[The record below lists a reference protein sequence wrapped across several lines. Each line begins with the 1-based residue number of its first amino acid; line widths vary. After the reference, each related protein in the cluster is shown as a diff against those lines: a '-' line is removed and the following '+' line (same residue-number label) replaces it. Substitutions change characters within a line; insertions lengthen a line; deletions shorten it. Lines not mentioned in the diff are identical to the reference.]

1 MRAFTR
7 LGIVGIVARSVIAR
21 HTKDDEI
28 FVAGYGKRAIAVGHW
43 QIEFFDGFVPNVNFH
58 RLEVFLEYSEF
69 RIRYFQATIYNA
81 IARIVRLNHILP
93 RFANPFYGCL
103 RQVEQVVGVPLIA
116 SFADTQE
123 TFLIGNVEVVARTV
137 KVDVAPLVHKG
148 IGVTEQSDN
157 TCATVLNDFGL
168 FRFKVNN
175 SHLCT
180 RPRYGGV
187 GRIELVDG
195 YIYLSVSNDIATGVG
210 IIVLNSI
217 RLEINFIL
225 FLQRSG
231 ID

>member
-1 MRAFTR
+1 M
-7 LGIVGIVARSVIAR
+7 
-21 HTKDDEI
+21 
-28 FVAGYGKRAIAVGHW
+28 
-43 QIEFFDGFVPNVNFH
+43 
-58 RLEVFLEYSEF
+58 EVFFEYSEF
-69 RIRYFQATIYNA
+69 RIRYFHTTVHYA

-93 RFANPFYGCL
+93 RFANPFYSCL
-103 RQVEQVVGVPLIA
+103 RQVEQVVGVPLVA

-157 TCATVLNDFGL
+157 TCATILDDFGL

-180 RPRYGGV
+180 RPRNGGV
-187 GRIELVDG
+187 GRIELVEG
-195 YIYLSVSNDIATGVG
+195 YIHLSVSNDVATGVG

-217 RLEINFIL
+217 RREVDFIL